1 GPSVKDAPAGVV
13 PNQRRPDRDAG
24 RRLRARHPRISD
36 GAAGLH
42 RRQPAHHAALRA
54 ACRQA
59 WRFRPLHHRDRHS
72 DRQRHHAARHA
83 LYDRAPFEFDR
94 HAAGALRL
102 RGDRQQC
109 TRLRPRLRFH
119 RAGQGCRHR
128 TDRRAGRRHPIDRAR
143 RDQARRHRRDRC
155 RRHRRRA
162 ALRRQ
167 KPQHA
172 GDHAQGARHKL
183 AGHAGLLGG
192 RALSMIFQ
200 QLING
205 LMLGA
210 SYALVAI
217 GYTLIFGVLRLLY
230 FAHGEV
236 FMVGAFVGLY
246 LVVLGHANIYLALV
260 GAMLACGLLG
270 IVAVYVSVRP
280 VPKDRPLAPLIST
293 IGLTI
298 ILQNLAIYIFGGQQM
313 AFPETIRQELYH
325 LGPVTISSVQIF
337 ILGTAVTLMLA
348 LWLFIERSKT
358 GRAIRATAENPETA
372 ALLGVDVNRVVLIT
386 FVIGSGIAG
395 VAGVLDGI
403 KNSEVSPF
411 MGLGAAVKGLI
422 VMLLGGLGN
431 VPGAMVAG
439 LMLGMIEI
447 LSAAYIGTTE
457 RDFFSFLILILI
469 LLYKP
474 TGLFGTRT
482 IE

>member
-1 GPSVKDAPAGVV
+1 
-13 PNQRRPDRDAG
+13 
-24 RRLRARHPRISD
+24 
-36 GAAGLH
+36 
-42 RRQPAHHAALRA
+42 
-54 ACRQA
+54 
-59 WRFRPLHHRDRHS
+59 
-72 DRQRHHAARHA
+72 
-83 LYDRAPFEFDR
+83 
-94 HAAGALRL
+94 
-102 RGDRQQC
+102 
-109 TRLRPRLRFH
+109 
-119 RAGQGCRHR
+119 
-128 TDRRAGRRHPIDRAR
+128 
-143 RDQARRHRRDRC
+143 
-155 RRHRRRA
+155 
-162 ALRRQ
+162 
-167 KPQHA
+167 
-172 GDHAQGARHKL
+172 
-183 AGHAGLLGG
+183 
-192 RALSMIFQ
+192 MIFQ

-210 SYALVAI
+210 SYALIAI

-246 LVVLGHANIYLALV
+246 LVVLGHANIYVALI

-270 IVAVYVSVRP
+270 IIAVYVSVRP

-298 ILQNLAIYIFGGQQM
+298 ILQNLAVYIFGGQQM
-313 AFPETIRQELYH
+313 AFPETIRQELYQ

-337 ILGTAVTLMLA
+337 ILVTAVTLMLA

-358 GRAIRATAENPETA
+358 GRAIRATAENHETA

-403 KNSEVSPF
+403 KNSGVSPF
-411 MGLGAAVKGLI
+411 MGVGATAKGLI

-482 IE
+482 IEER